1 MGRKRFG
8 KKMFGGVLDSFG
20 DVVEDAALIG
30 TGAYLA
36 RQNPDSSVVGVVGTA
51 AKYAAYFFGG
61 LLLFFIVFIMIVVM
75 FGKKTDPPPADTTN
89 SASGKPPTK

>member
-1 MGRKRFG
+1 
-8 KKMFGGVLDSFG
+8 MFGGVLDSFG

-51 AKYAAYFFGG
+51 
-61 LLLFFIVFIMIVVM
+61 
-75 FGKKTDPPPADTTN
+75 D
-89 SASGKPPTK
+89 